1 MSTNHILIIALSNHP
16 VLGPLLIPYFAK
28 TVSQDVISVEEQAT
42 HAGNDTE
49 LSEMEKRVIAIAQSY
64 SEKNL
69 MQVYSRQQ
77 TVAGFLSS
85 VTAEMLK
92 KGDGP
97 VDAGESFAG
106 IYERTRCETA
116 L

>member
-49 LSEMEKRVIAIAQSY
+49 LSEMEKRVIAIAQKLFRK
-64 SEKNL
+64 EPD
-69 MQVYSRQQ
+69 
-77 TVAGFLSS
+77 AGIFQATDGGRLF
-85 VTAEMLK
+85 EF
-92 KGDGP
+92 GDGGDVEEATP
-97 VDAGESFAG
+97 SFH
-106 IYERTRCETA
+106 
-116 L
+116 